1 MQLDLDLRATEWM
14 TQGLCANYP
23 DPDLW
28 HYESSLVKD
37 ERELA
42 EWRAAEAIRICRD
55 CPVKAQCLE
64 EGMKQEN
71 MLVFN
76 GVEGAIWGGKLQGE
90 RMNIKQGRIVYKSN
104 KELVFLSRVNKKIAI
119 LDK

>member
-1 MQLDLDLRATEWM
+1 MQLDLDLKSKEWM
-14 TQGLCANYP
+14 KDAYCASYP

-42 EWRAAEAIRICRD
+42 EWRAAEAIRMCRL
-55 CPVKAQCLE
+55 CPVQEECLA

-76 GVEGAIWGGKLQGE
+76 GVEGTIWGGKLQGE
-90 RMNIKQGRIVYKSN
+90 RMNIRAGRMVYKSN

-119 LDK
+119 LDQ